1 MPGGVARNGLGV
13 SVRSLFDTG
22 FRTDHLRSLPRPSP
36 FALLFSIALLAFL
49 VQLARLVWTIVTP
62 VSPVGD
68 WRPASA
74 VVLPLAT
81 RQALFSGFNP
91 FARASAADQGPAIVT
106 SLQIELFGILLN
118 GSSGLGSA
126 IIAGSD
132 GVQNSY
138 AVGEE
143 IQPGVTLA
151 GVAFD
156 HVIISRGGAQE
167 RVYLDQ
173 SVPAEVVGSGDPP
186 GTNASPAAQP
196 GPSGATV
203 SGAGNP
209 ARTAE
214 NLQKFV
220 ALSPRTVNGKITGV
234 VAAPKGD
241 AAGYRAMGFLPGDII
256 TSVNGRKITSA
267 SDAAF
272 AQSQIKPGARLSLMV
287 ERGAQ
292 TVPVALN
299 LEQ

>member
-1 MPGGVARNGLGV
+1 M
-13 SVRSLFDTG
+13 RSLFDTG
-22 FRTDHLRSLPRPSP
+22 FRTDRLRSLPRPSP
-36 FALLFSIALLAFL
+36 FALFFSVALLAFL
-49 VQLARLVWTIVTP
+49 VQLARLVWVIVTP
-62 VSPVGD
+62 VSPVGN
-68 WRPASA
+68 WRPATA

-91 FARASAADQGPAIVT
+91 FMRVGAADQGPAIVT
-106 SLQIELFGILLN
+106 SLQLELFGILLN

-156 HVIISRGGAQE
+156 HVIISRGGTQE
-167 RVYLDQ
+167 RVYIDQ
-173 SVPAEVVGSGDPP
+173 SVPAEVVGSGAS
-186 GTNASPAAQP
+186 TNAVAPANAAQP

-209 ARTAE
+209 PRTAE

-220 ALSPRTVNGKITGV
+220 GLSPRTVNGKITGV
-234 VAAPKGD
+234 VAEPKGD

-292 TVPVALN
+292 TVPLALN